1 MEKKTENLNI
11 FQRLAKI
18 QSELWTVAKNLNVS
32 TGAWSYKA
40 VSERDVID
48 AVKPLEEKYW
58 VYSYPYSREIIEQ
71 SILTKENSYNWQTK
85 KINSFYL
92 RVKTVYRFVN
102 IDKPEEF
109 IETVTFWDGIDTW
122 DKATWKAT
130 TYSDKYALMKA
141 YKISTGDDPDKDASP
156 ETWYWKEKTIDEM
169 FKNDFSEE
177 DFKRFKDAVNAWI
190 FRFTDVKDAI
200 SKIEE
205 KRFVNEKRKLEI
217 TWFIKS
223 LKWNE

>member
-1 MEKKTENLNI
+1 M
-11 FQRLAKI
+11 
-18 QSELWTVAKNLNVS
+18 
-32 TGAWSYKA
+32 
-40 VSERDVID
+40 
-48 AVKPLEEKYW
+48 
-58 VYSYPYSREIIEQ
+58 
-71 SILTKENSYNWQTK
+71 
-85 KINSFYL
+85 

-109 IETVTFWDGIDTW
+109 IETITFWDWIDTG
-122 DKATWKAT
+122 DKATGKAT
-130 TYSDKYALMKA
+130 TYSDKYALMKV
-141 YKISTGDDPDKDASP
+141 YKISTWDDPDKEASP

-169 FKNDFSEE
+169 FKNDFTDE
-177 DFKRFKDAVNAWI
+177 DFQRFKDAVKTWN
-190 FRFTDVKDAI
+190 FVFTDVKDAI